1 MPVSP
6 AESTKSPPEALK
18 RFLKRV
24 LREQK
29 LVQESFAPEPIHD
42 LRVALRRCR
51 SLAEGLS
58 TLDDSR
64 EWKRLQR
71 CAKDLQ
77 DELADLRDVYVWKQH
92 VRRLHLL
99 QEPAGQ
105 TIEEALGQD
114 DRKAHRRAKRAMKK
128 FSRKAWKK
136 WRRRLPKRTAEL
148 DLQPQVFAQLA
159 LRRLQ
164 EVGVREHRWQESGSE
179 SAAHRTR
186 IAVKQFRYTVQSF
199 LPAQYSAWEK
209 NLRRIQDALG
219 DLHDL
224 DLLQDWLRKV
234 AKRASL
240 DHAAVQLWI
249 KRIAEARRDCLERY
263 RRGVTLKRKRGPAD
277 SSNVAVVWDRWREEL
292 EALES
297 LNYPPGAKA
306 SE

>member
-6 AESTKSPPEALK
+6 AEPTKSLPEALK

-29 LVQESFAPEPIHD
+29 LVQESFAPEAIHD

-51 SLAEGLS
+51 SLAEGMS

-71 CAKDLQ
+71 RAKDLQ
-77 DELADLRDVYVWKQH
+77 DELADLRDVHVWKQR
-92 VRRLHLL
+92 VRRLRLL

-105 TIEEALGQD
+105 TIQEALRQD
-114 DRKAHRRAKRAMKK
+114 ERKAHRRAKRAMEK
-128 FSRKAWKK
+128 FSRKKWKK
-136 WRRRLPKRTAEL
+136 WLRRLPKRAAEL
-148 DLQPQVFAQLA
+148 DLQTRVFAQLA
-159 LRRLQ
+159 LQRIQ
-164 EVGVREHRWQESGSE
+164 EVGAREHRWQESGSE

-186 IAVKQFRYTVQSF
+186 IAVKQFRYTVQSL

-224 DLLQDWLRKV
+224 DLLRDWLRKV
-234 AKRASL
+234 ARRASL
-240 DHAAVQLWI
+240 EHAAVQLWM
-249 KRIAEARRDCLERY
+249 KRIAEARRDCVERY
-263 RRGVTLKRKRGPAD
+263 RRAVTMKRHRGPAE
-277 SSNVAVVWDRWREEL
+277 SSNVVVVWDGWREEL
-292 EALES
+292 EALAS
-297 LNYPPGAKA
+297 VNYPGGAKVL
-306 SE
+306 E

>member
-6 AESTKSPPEALK
+6 AESTKGPPEALK

-24 LREQK
+24 LREQT
-29 LVQESFAPEPIHD
+29 LVRESFAPEPIHD

-71 CAKDLQ
+71 RAKDLQ
-77 DELADLRDVYVWKQH
+77 DELADLRDVQVRKQR
-92 VRRLHLL
+92 VRRLHLV
-99 QEPAGQ
+99 QEPVGQ
-105 TIEEALGQD
+105 TIKEALRQD
-114 DRKAHRRAKRAMKK
+114 ERKAHRRARRAMEK
-128 FSRKAWKK
+128 FSRKRWKK
-136 WRRRLPKRTAEL
+136 WRRSLPKRAAEL
-148 DLQPQVFAQLA
+148 DLEPQAFAQLA
-159 LRRLQ
+159 LQRIQ
-164 EVGVREHRWQESGSE
+164 HVGAREQRWLESGSE

-209 NLRRIQDALG
+209 NLMRIQDALG

-224 DLLQDWLRKV
+224 DVLRDWLRKV

-240 DHAAVQLWI
+240 DHAAVDLWMKI
-249 KRIAEARRDCLERY
+249 IAEARRDCIERY
-263 RRGVTLKRKRGPAD
+263 RRAVTMKSNRGEAA
-277 SSNVAVVWDRWREEL
+277 SSNVVWDRWRGEL
-292 EALES
+292 EALAS
-297 LNYPPGAKA
+297 VSYPRGAKA